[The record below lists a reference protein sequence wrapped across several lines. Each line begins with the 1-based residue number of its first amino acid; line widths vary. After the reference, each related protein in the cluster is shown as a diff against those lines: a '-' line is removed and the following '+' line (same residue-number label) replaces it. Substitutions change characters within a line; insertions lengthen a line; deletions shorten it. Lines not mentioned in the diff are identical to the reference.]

1 MAGSGQRLA
10 QPYTGRSPTRAMRQ
24 EAAMYLLGSMSSPDD
39 RHVYVVYLSRAGL
52 TLAAG
57 GSVVEAEPSPASA
70 AARLAG
76 RHLRKR
82 LFPPGRRG
90 GRSLIQVSEI
100 SSLREGLT
108 TWPDMGDIAGR
119 YESLVLVTPVLGGR
133 LPAVVAEALTRLGP
147 HALTG
152 VTALP
157 VITLADSTGEPGDA
171 LLGTSARRF
180 PARRSGRRSSFSAR
194 LRRRWRPCS
203 RPAWTTS
210 SNSSAFGD
218 CPKARSAR
226 IAAHSGRLTSAAKTP
241 GSLAR
246 LRNPPYLSTTAATR
260 FMPRPWLPRFS
271 VM

>member
-24 EAAMYLLGSMSSPDD
+24 EAAMYLLGSMPSPDD
-39 RHVYVVYLSRAGL
+39 RHVCVIYLSRAGL
-52 TLAAG
+52 ALDAG

-70 AARLAG
+70 AARLAE

-108 TWPDMGDIAGR
+108 TWPDMGDVARR

-133 LPAVVAEALTRLGP
+133 LPAVVAEALTRFGP
-147 HALTG
+147 HDLAG

-157 VITLADSTGEPGDA
+157 VITLADSTGEPGNA
-171 LLGTSARRF
+171 LLGDLRAALPGAALRPPLVLLGHTEEEMA
-180 PARRSGRRSSFSAR
+180 PGLTPR
-194 LRRRWRPCS
+194 L
-203 RPAWTTS
+203 
-210 SNSSAFGD
+210 D
-218 CPKARSAR
+218 DLIK
-226 IAAHSGRLTSAAKTP
+226 
-241 GSLAR
+241 
-246 LRNPPYLSTTAATR
+246 
-260 FMPRPWLPRFS
+260 
-271 VM
+271 